1 MVVIDFFA
9 TWCGPCMMIAPE
21 IDRMDAQMPNVVYL
35 KVDVDRT
42 PDVSQYYRISAMPTF
57 IFIKNGQKVG
67 EMTGAD
73 VNRLRQ
79 YVSAYA

>member
-1 MVVIDFFA
+1 
-9 TWCGPCMMIAPE
+9 MMIAPE